1 MTADWPAGRQ
11 QLGILLLEAVVWQAW
26 RLSAS
31 AWVVKL
37 QLLLQL
43 EMARPERALG
53 DVPACQKTVS
63 AATKAGAAMEKLPP
77 ENVQL
82 ASVSPES

>member
-1 MTADWPAGRQ
+1 MAADWPAGRQ
-11 QLGILLLEAVVWQAW
+11 QLGILLLKTVVWQAR

-43 EMARPERALG
+43 VVARPESALG
-53 DVPACQKTVS
+53 DVPARQKTISTV
-63 AATKAGAAMEKLPP
+63 ATAGAAMNKLLP
-77 ENVQL
+77 EDTQL
-82 ASVSPES
+82 GSVSPKS